1 MMRLAQRLIR
11 PGESPSDQPVR
22 KRLGTFASAVG
33 IGTNILL
40 SLTKVIIG
48 TLTGSPLLAGRG
60 PCLHV
65 RMQSVGTATARFD
78 NQFSSSGINQTRHQI
93 IMDVDVRVSVLLPG
107 CVTSVPVSQSFSVAE
122 TVLVGAV
129 PENYTYFS
137 AREDLTSTAEDYIMN
152 NA

>member
-1 MMRLAQRLIR
+1 
-11 PGESPSDQPVR
+11 
-22 KRLGTFASAVG
+22 
-33 IGTNILL
+33 
-40 SLTKVIIG
+40 
-48 TLTGSPLLAGRG
+48 
-60 PCLHV
+60 
-65 RMQSVGTATARFD
+65 MQSVGSSTANLRNEFT
-78 NQFSSSGINQTRHQI
+78 SSGINQTRHQI
-93 IMDVDVRVSVLLPG
+93 IMDVDVRISVLLPG

>member
-1 MMRLAQRLIR
+1 M
-11 PGESPSDQPVR
+11 
-22 KRLGTFASAVG
+22 
-33 IGTNILL
+33 
-40 SLTKVIIG
+40 
-48 TLTGSPLLAGRG
+48 
-60 PCLHV
+60 
-65 RMQSVGTATARFD
+65 
-78 NQFSSSGINQTRHQI
+78 
-93 IMDVDVRVSVLLPG
+93 LLPG